1 MKTEEQQALKNL
13 AIDFERNKAD
23 LQELIHESNKSLNSS
38 LTILNYTGDKN
49 NRLLEK
55 EFDSLLLDVYF
66 INQFYAVNGSLDD
79 LLNSGKLSIIQ
90 NPELRKKLSVW
101 KSSLIEM
108 RDWELKSNGLDDK
121 IVSYVFKKESWLN
134 TDEVSKAAKD
144 FDFPKSGF
152 EIDNRALLSEIQF
165 ENMIEARIIILE
177 EALLTQKKLLNSTN
191 EILQIIQKEIEV

>member
-1 MKTEEQQALKNL
+1 MIDGNQFLKYSRYAIGEIVLVVIGILIALQINTWNEKNQMKTEEQQALKNL
-13 AIDFERNKAD
+13 DIDFERNKAD

-108 RDWELKSNGLDDK
+108 RDW
-121 IVSYVFKKESWLN
+121 
-134 TDEVSKAAKD
+134 
-144 FDFPKSGF
+144 
-152 EIDNRALLSEIQF
+152 
-165 ENMIEARIIILE
+165 
-177 EALLTQKKLLNSTN
+177 
-191 EILQIIQKEIEV
+191 